1 MLKGAK
7 LFGTQCNRYCLDKNG
22 QPLIDTG
29 SFARMLSKAA
39 SVPYKIFGKPSK
51 EFFDQALNKI
61 HLKPEECIV
70 VGDDIES
77 DICGAINAGI
87 KPVLVK
93 TGKATKYEN
102 SEKNTKPF
110 LVIHDFETLLKL
122 LE

>member
-7 LFGTQCNRYCLDKNG
+7 LFGTQGNRYCLDKNG
-22 QPLIDTG
+22 RPLIDTG
-29 SFARMLSKAA
+29 SFVRMLSEAA